1 MESVVIG
8 AASGMGTAVARR
20 LASRGPMVIADRDRE
35 PLERLA
41 AELGGDV
48 EVAGCDITR
57 PDQVE
62 KLFAGLDSVTSL
74 VVTAGIAAVSGAPGR
89 QIFEAN
95 LRGMRRVLD
104 AFDPLVQEGTAAVC
118 FASAGAY
125 LVPDTP
131 EVLKVLDDPLAEAFY
146 DDLAAVGVDFEN
158 SLDCYNWSKKG
169 VKLLVRR
176 MAASWGARG
185 ARILALSPGA
195 IDTPMGRDQ
204 AVETPIML
212 PWIEATPAGRWA
224 DADEVAAVTEFLT
237 SSGASFM
244 TGSEVLV
251 DGGSISM
258 APPY

>member
-8 AASGMGTAVARR
+8 AASGMGAAVARR
-20 LASRGPMVIADRDRE
+20 LGSRGPMVIADRDRE

-41 AELGGDV
+41 EELGGDV
-48 EVAGCDITR
+48 ETAACDITQ

-62 KLFAGLDSVTSL
+62 ALFAGFDSVTSL

-89 QIFEAN
+89 QILEVN
-95 LRGMRRVLD
+95 LRGMGHVLA
-104 AFDPLVQEGTAAVC
+104 AFDPFVREGTSAVC
-118 FASAGAY
+118 LASAGAY

-131 EVLKVLDDPLAEAFY
+131 EVLKVLADPLAVDFFDA
-146 DDLAAVGVDFEN
+146 LAAAGVDLEN
-158 SLDCYNWSKKG
+158 TLDCYNWSKKG
-169 VKLLVRR
+169 VKLLVRQL
-176 MAASWGARG
+176 AAPWGARG
-185 ARILALSPGA
+185 ARIMALSPGA

-204 AVETPIML
+204 AEETPIMI

-224 DADEVAAVTEFLT
+224 DADEVASVTEFLT

-251 DGGSISM
+251 DGGSVSLSP
-258 APPY
+258 AY

>member
-8 AASGMGTAVARR
+8 AASGMGAAVARR
-20 LASRGPMVIADRDRE
+20 LASRGPMLISDRDGE

-41 AELGGDV
+41 KELGGDV
-48 EVAGCDITR
+48 EVRECDITR

-62 KLFAGLDSVTSL
+62 ALFAGVDSVTSL

-89 QIFEAN
+89 KILEVN
-95 LRGMRRVLD
+95 LQGMRRVLD
-104 AFDPLVQEGTAAVC
+104 AFDPILGEGTSAVC

-131 EVLKVLDDPLAEAFY
+131 EVLKVLDDPLQEGFFDA
-146 DDLAAVGVDFEN
+146 LAAVGVDLEN
-158 SLDCYNWSKKG
+158 NLDCYNWSKKG
-169 VKLLVRR
+169 VKLLVRQL
-176 MAASWGARG
+176 AAPWGARG
-185 ARILALSPGA
+185 ARIMALSPGA

-204 AVETPIML
+204 AEETPIMI
-212 PWIEATPAGRWA
+212 PWIEATPTGRWA

-251 DGGSISM
+251 DGGSISLN
-258 APPY
+258 PPY

>member
-8 AASGMGTAVARR
+8 AGSGMGAAVARR
-20 LASRGPMVIADRDRE
+20 LAARGPMLLADRDRE
-35 PLERLA
+35 PIERLA
-41 AELGGDV
+41 KELGGDV
-48 EVAGCDITR
+48 DVAVCDVTR
-57 PDQVE
+57 TDQVE
-62 KLFAGLDSVTSL
+62 ALFAGLDSVTSL

-89 QIFEAN
+89 QILEVN

-104 AFDPLVQEGTAAVC
+104 AFDPLVREGTSAVC
-118 FASAGAY
+118 FASSGAY

-131 EVLKVLDDPLAEAFY
+131 EVLKVLDDPLADGFFES
-146 DDLAAVGVDFEN
+146 LEAVGVDFDN
-158 SLDCYNWSKKG
+158 NLDCYNWSKKG
-169 VKLLVRR
+169 VKLLVRQL
-176 MAASWGARG
+176 AAPWGKRG

-204 AVETPIML
+204 AEETPIMI

-251 DGGSISM
+251 DGGSISLT
-258 APPY
+258 PPY